1 MRSKDHLVCYS
12 PTPSNSLARD
22 AGGIVSISA
31 GKDEQIH
38 NNARRTLSY
47 LTGSST
53 EVARSLMSP
62 PRPPAQEQHSSTPV
76 SASRKRS
83 ASEIHAQSG
92 SGYRRRFNYSGSSPT
107 THRGCSSP
115 VARHN
120 GGPSSPVARGGT
132 SSATGRDGDGYSSPS
147 HSGVGQDLADTM
159 ILQEQSQNSFN
170 SFSCSPFTDT
180 MDYKE
185 VYAAYN
191 QEGDE
196 E

>member
-1 MRSKDHLVCYS
+1 M
-12 PTPSNSLARD
+12 
-22 AGGIVSISA
+22 AGRLIVVSRLKPA
-31 GKDEQIH
+31 GKDEQIQY
-38 NNARRTLSY
+38 NARRTLSY
-47 LTGSST
+47 LTGCST

-62 PRPPAQEQHSSTPV
+62 PRPPAQQHSSTPV

-115 VARHN
+115 VARDN

-132 SSATGRDGDGYSSPS
+132 SSATGRDGDGDSSPS
-147 HSGVGQDLADTM
+147 HSGAGQDLADAM

-170 SFSCSPFTDT
+170 SFSCSPFADAI
-180 MDYKE
+180 DYKE